1 MNFISFLF
9 QNCKCATAKGVLHE
23 EKTEQMLAYV
33 VLLKLTHFFLQIQHS
48 SNAAFFLRIHTV
60 ILCTPNYSSHFI
72 LFIFA
77 LLIFVLL
84 EILWWNAVFF
94 VKTQFSFYQYFPLL

>member
-33 VLLKLTHFFLQIQHS
+33 VLLKLTHFFTNSAFIKCSIFFTNSHCHIVYSKLQFTFYIVYICIAHICIIGNIMVECS
-48 SNAAFFLRIHTV
+48 
-60 ILCTPNYSSHFI
+60 
-72 LFIFA
+72 
-77 LLIFVLL
+77 
-84 EILWWNAVFF
+84 VFC
-94 VKTQFSFYQYFPLL
+94 KNTI